1 MASNTV
7 SNDDSKAQSGSSSG
21 PNSGALSDRYSAVE
35 VEARIYKWWEE
46 SGFFKAEDTST
57 KPPFCII
64 LPPPNVTGSL
74 HMGHALDHTIQDVI
88 IRWKRM
94 LGFNTLWLPG
104 TDHAG
109 IATQS
114 VVERELKKEG
124 KTRHDLGREKFVE
137 RVWDWKNQYGNRIY
151 QQMRRLGDSC
161 DWDRAVFTLD
171 PGVSKAVR
179 KVFVDLYK
187 KGLIY
192 KGQRLVNWSGPL
204 ETAISDLEVEHRET
218 KSAIYYIDYPI
229 EGTQNYI
236 VTVATTRPETM
247 LGDTA
252 VAVNPEDDR
261 YLDLVGKNVVLP
273 LSGRIIPIIAD
284 TYVDKAF
291 GSGVVKITPAHDFND
306 YQVGIRHKLPMIN
319 LLNKNGT
326 LNENAGK
333 YNGLKVQEARKRVI
347 EDLKAEGRLNKEE
360 QHKNSIGYC
369 SRSGAVVEPFLSE
382 QWFTRM
388 PRLAAP
394 ARQVVETET
403 TRFEPESWT
412 KTYLH
417 WMNIIEDWCI
427 SRQLWWGHRI
437 PAWYCVECQHV
448 TVSDVDP
455 TTCEKCGS
463 AKIRQDEDVLD
474 TWFSS
479 ALWPFSTLGWPE
491 KTESLKT
498 FYPTN
503 VLVTGFDIIFFWVA
517 RMMIMGLEFMHDVP
531 FRKVYIHGLIRDAEG
546 KKMSKSTGNALDP
559 VELIEEYGADALR
572 FTLMAQISG
581 GRDLKFSESRLE
593 GYRNFMNKIWN
604 ATRFSLGALKDFEI
618 PNEGLRAVPSRAN
631 LSVADQWIV
640 YETGLIEKMVEECL
654 DQDRFADAANALY
667 HFVWN
672 EFCDWYLELVKPI
685 IYSGQIGSM
694 KETSEIESSSVDVS
708 VSGQNVPGHVV
719 SIEERRATQ
728 LVLAQTLNRMMRLL
742 HPFIPFITEEIY
754 QKLPI
759 RGPALINEP
768 YPTIRTDKD
777 WLIVGS
783 KEAAFEMRVVKEV
796 ITAIRNIRGENQI
809 KPGVAIKVRL
819 SPSDDRV
826 QKILGENKAQIIRLA
841 RLETCEIQA
850 DPGSLSKCAV
860 SPVRMAEASIDVIVP
875 LSGLVDIDAEVKRI
889 QKTIEKN
896 QKDISIL
903 ASKLANE
910 NFVKNAPVELIAADR
925 ATLEGLRGRQERL
938 QDSLTRLI

>member
-1 MASNTV
+1 MT
-7 SNDDSKAQSGSSSG
+7 
-21 PNSGALSDRYSAVE
+21 LSDRYSAAE
-35 VEARIYKWWEE
+35 VESRIYKWWEE
-46 SGFFKAEDTST
+46 SGFFKAHDVST

-64 LPPPNVTGSL
+64 LPPPNVTGQL

-94 LGFNTLWLPG
+94 LGFNALWLPG

-137 RVWDWKNQYGNRIY
+137 RVWEWKNQYGNRIY

-171 PGVSKAVR
+171 PGVSRAVR
-179 KVFVDLYK
+179 KVFVDLHK

-192 KGQRLVNWSGPL
+192 RGQRLVNWSAPL
-204 ETAISDLEVEHRET
+204 ETAISDLEVEHKET
-218 KSAIYYIDYPI
+218 KSTLWYIDYPV
-229 EGTQNYI
+229 EGTTQ
-236 VTVATTRPETM
+236 VMTVATTRPETM

-252 VAVNPEDDR
+252 LAVHPEDER
-261 YLDLVGKNVVLP
+261 YKGLVGKSVVLP
-273 LSGRIIPIIAD
+273 LTGRKIPIIAD
-284 TYVDKAF
+284 TYVDKTF

-306 YQVGIRHKLPMIN
+306 YQVGQRHKLPLIN
-319 LLNKNGT
+319 ILNKNGT
-326 LNENAGK
+326 LNENAGP
-333 YNGLKVQEARKRVI
+333 YQGLKVQEARKRVV
-347 EDLKAEGRLNKEE
+347 EGLKTEGRLNKEE
-360 QHKNSIGYC
+360 PYKNSVGYC
-369 SRSGAVVEPFLSE
+369 SRSGAVVEPFLSD
-382 QWFTRM
+382 QWFVRM
-388 PRLAAP
+388 PRLAGP

-437 PAWYCVECQHV
+437 PAWYCADCNHM
-448 TVSDVDP
+448 TVAEQDASK
-455 TTCEKCGS
+455 CEKCGS

-479 ALWPFSTLGWPE
+479 ALWPFSTLGWPGE
-491 KTESLKT
+491 GGRASEALKT

-517 RMMIMGLEFMHDVP
+517 RMMIMGLEFMRDVP

-572 FTLMAQISG
+572 FTLMAQMAA

-604 ATRFSLGALKDFEI
+604 ATRFSLAALGDFEVPAAGLKAI
-618 PNEGLRAVPSRAN
+618 PNRTD
-631 LSVADQWIV
+631 LSVADQWIIH
-640 YETGLIEKMVEECL
+640 ETGAVEAAVEQCL
-654 DQDRFADAANALY
+654 EEDRFADAANALY

-672 EFCDWYLELVKPI
+672 EFCDWYLEFVKPV
-685 IYSGQIGSM
+685 IYADPAAATGEGP
-694 KETSEIESSSVDVS
+694 TAD
-708 VSGQNVPGHVV
+708 
-719 SIEERRATQ
+719 ERRATQ
-728 LVLAQTLNRMMRLL
+728 LVLAQTLNRIMRLL
-742 HPFIPFITEEIY
+742 HPFTPFITEEIF

-759 RGPALINEP
+759 RGPALITEP
-768 YPTIRTDKD
+768 YPTVRNDKE
-777 WLIVGS
+777 WLSVGS
-783 KEAAFEMRVVKEV
+783 KDAAFEMGIVKEV
-796 ITAIRNIRGENQI
+796 IAAIRNIRGENQI
-809 KPGVAIKVRL
+809 KPGVTIKVRL
-819 SPSDDRV
+819 APSDDRV
-826 QKILGENKAQIIRLA
+826 QKILGANKAQIVRLA
-841 RLETCEIQA
+841 RLDPEGCDIQA
-850 DPGSLSKCAV
+850 DPGSLAKCAV
-860 SPVRMAEASIDVIVP
+860 APVRLPEASVDVIVP
-875 LSGLVDIDAEVKRI
+875 LEGLVDIDAEVKRI
-889 QKTIEKN
+889 QKTIEKT
-896 QKDISIL
+896 QKDIAVLSQ
-903 ASKLANE
+903 KLGNE
-910 NFVKNAPVELIAADR
+910 NFVKNAPEDLVAADR
-925 ATLEGLRGRQERL
+925 ALLESLKARNEGLQN
-938 QDSLTRLI
+938 SLSRLI